1 LEKTNVAPDRLETIR
16 IQMPGRLRTPSPV
29 QRECVLKI
37 LQLVSDRFLL
47 YPANFWPHKNHEL
60 LLTAFGMYLAD
71 HPGSGLKLVLTGSP
85 GARQDYL
92 RDAARRMGLSK
103 AVVFPGYLAE
113 EELSALLHSC
123 LALIFPSLFEGFGM
137 PLLESMA
144 AGRPVLCSNTTS
156 LPEVAGG
163 AALLFDPRVPAE
175 IADAIARI
183 AKDPDLRRELVAK
196 APGAWLRSADRKK
209 WPPAT

>member
-1 LEKTNVAPDRLETIR
+1 
-16 IQMPGRLRTPSPV
+16 
-29 QRECVLKI
+29 
-37 LQLVSDRFLL
+37 
-47 YPANFWPHKNHEL
+47 
-60 LLTAFGMYLAD
+60 
-71 HPGSGLKLVLTGSP
+71 
-85 GARQDYL
+85 
-92 RDAARRMGLSK
+92 
-103 AVVFPGYLAE
+103 
-113 EELSALLHSC
+113 
-123 LALIFPSLFEGFGM
+123 
-137 PLLESMA
+137 MA